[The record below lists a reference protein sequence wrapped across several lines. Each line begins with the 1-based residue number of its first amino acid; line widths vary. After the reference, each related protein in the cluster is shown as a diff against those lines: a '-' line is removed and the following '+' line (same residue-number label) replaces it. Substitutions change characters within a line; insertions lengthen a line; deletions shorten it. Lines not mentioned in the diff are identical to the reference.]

1 MKFFVAIFI
10 ISFTVFPVSRY
21 EKIDFLNTKAYF
33 PKSNNAYLNELLNE
47 ESEEAFLSLAL
58 FYLEFGEKD
67 LALRY
72 LEEYSGTNYLKKSKI
87 YKLLEMQEKEF
98 EILKDE
104 GFAFLSREN
113 YNYFL
118 NLAEKLSM
126 DLPYKYSSY
135 ELLSLTNT
143 IDKHIKFY
151 EKYHSKNWSLEEKKY
166 IYQMLK
172 QSNLTSSSSLVNILY
187 EFLPPEE
194 KLLELYKRINSLE
207 DKEAYYEYF
216 SFQEELNIY
225 IEEQNDFERL
235 HRYKYNHQ
243 VDKFEKLYKKMLN
256 QFLEESNFNK
266 LMSLYLINFNYRL
279 AYNLAMVDEG
289 LHFKFLSYI
298 MENKKK
304 ELGKRSLIDFYNK
317 YPKTKFQKE
326 VKEFFIYLEED
337 KELKIEL
344 METYFLK
351 YFNEEILDIYL
362 SLIKNQVEEKDYI
375 KRIENM
381 LFVKGIENKKLIDLY
396 LDFILNDK
404 ISGDKLILLSNK
416 DYYFDYISKNSIRVI
431 EYLEDAYI
439 AFLVSNSKFNILK
452 DYRDKIDLN
461 TYKALIQNGQKEFLE
476 LARKK
481 YPFKKEFLDE
491 NNIKNFYFI
500 DDFYYKEN
508 IAKQIKEKERKS
520 PVEEYYLMNY
530 FYQEDINLEEA
541 DIIYERLSRR
551 YLLLR

>member
-21 EKIDFLNTKAYF
+21 EEIDFLNTKAYF

-72 LEEYSGTNYLKKSKI
+72 LEEYSGTKYLKKSKI

-118 NLAEKLSM
+118 NLSEKLSV

-135 ELLSLTNT
+135 ELLSLINT

-172 QSNLTSSSSLVNILY
+172 QSNLTSSSLVNILY

-194 KLLELYKRINSLE
+194 KLLELYKRIDSLE

-216 SFQEELNIY
+216 SFQEKLNIY
-225 IEEQNDFERL
+225 IGEQNDFERL

-298 MENKKK
+298 MENEKK

-396 LDFILNDK
+396 LEFILSDK
-404 ISGDKLILLSNK
+404 INGDKLILLSNK

-439 AFLVSNSKFNILK
+439 SFLVSNSKFNILK
-452 DYRDKIDLN
+452 DYRDKIDLD
-461 TYKALIQNGQKEFLE
+461 TYKTLIQNGQKEFLE

-500 DDFYYKEN
+500 DDFYYKKN

-530 FYQEDINLEEA
+530 FYQENINLEEA
-541 DIIYERLSRR
+541 DLIYERLSRR